1 MKYIP
6 LHKVF
11 MAEELKTSVVD
22 TLFSG
27 YIGEGPQVEAFENEL
42 AEYLGVSPV
51 TTVNSATSGLHL
63 AIHILGNYH
72 NERDEILA
80 TPLTCL
86 ATNLPILNNGYKIRW
101 VDVDPKTCN
110 MDLNDLRRCLGA
122 KSRAVVPVHWGGY
135 PVDLDE
141 LKKITQEYNANWRAP
156 LPVIQDC
163 AHAFGSTYK
172 GKMIGSWS
180 AQGTWGGTNTC
191 VFSFGPIKTLTCG
204 DGGAVTSS
212 SPEQSKLVRLLRW
225 YGIDRNHRD
234 VGVQR
239 PGSKYHMNDIAA
251 TIGRGNLKHVAA
263 NIATQRRNARLLRQ
277 GLADVPGLT
286 LLEENTYSQSAYW
299 LFTVMVERRADFIKK
314 LSDAGIQSNVVH
326 KRNDHHPVMYDY
338 RAHLPGMNYVETH
351 MTCIPCG
358 WWVTEEDVAYIVET
372 IKSGW

>member
-1 MKYIP
+1 MRNYIP

-11 MAEELKTSVVD
+11 MAEENRTAVVD

-27 YIGEGPQVEAFENEL
+27 YIGEGPQVEEFEKEL
-42 AEYLGVSPV
+42 AEFLGCLQLAA
-51 TTVNSATSGLHL
+51 VNSCTSGLHL
-63 AIHILGNYH
+63 ALDTLGRYH
-72 NERDEILA
+72 NERVEILA

-86 ATNLPILNNGYKIRW
+86 ATNIPIVNNGYKIKW

-122 KSRAVVPVHWGGY
+122 NSRAVLTVHWGGY

-141 LKKITQEYNANWRAP
+141 LKQVAHEFHGNWRVP
-156 LPVIQDC
+156 LPVIEDC

-172 GKMIGSWS
+172 GKMVGSG
-180 AQGTWGGTNTC
+180 ANTC

-204 DGGAVTSS
+204 DGGAVTSMNH
-212 SPEQSKLVRLLRW
+212 EQIRLIKLLRW
-225 YGIDRNHRD
+225 YGIDRNHRE

-251 TIGRGNLKHVAA
+251 TIGRANLKHVAA
-263 NIATQRRNARLLRQ
+263 NIAVQRRNARLLRT

-286 LLEENTYSQSAYW
+286 LLEENTYSQSSYW
-299 LFTVMVERRADFIKK
+299 LFTVMVERRADFIKM
-314 LSDAGIQSNVVH
+314 LSNAGVQSNVVH
-326 KRNDHHPVMYDY
+326 KRNDTHPCFFDY
-338 RAHLPGMNYVETH
+338 RSHLPGMNYVDAH

-358 WWVTEEDVAYIVET
+358 WWVTEEDVAHIVEQ
-372 IKSGW
+372 IKKGW